1 MTNDKVKLLS
11 VGALVVLAGAIY
23 ADLGL
28 SNTST
33 SSKRLS
39 TNATLK
45 GKSST
50 TRVKILKSSSKSM
63 VPTVSQVAPGCLPS
77 QLQLSDGKPNVNE
90 GLGYNIFIGMGH
102 FLSGFTIQN
111 ISSQPYSV
119 GGGLPTY
126 VRSVVAGS
134 ASDAVSNP
142 GLVQIDRSLVS
153 DITPGISPGPIFTLY
168 PGKVAGFWMW
178 LSVDRTL
185 NPNYKPLPGAQAQV
199 QQEELSSE
207 ADGYEVLTLPT
218 PQGPITVACYLGKVF
233 TIPNQNQYL
242 SRITDIYPI
251 QQNFTP
257 SGPPASYDFEN

>member
-102 FLSGFTIQN
+102 
-111 ISSQPYSV
+111 
-119 GGGLPTY
+119 
-126 VRSVVAGS
+126 
-134 ASDAVSNP
+134 
-142 GLVQIDRSLVS
+142 SLAALLFK
-153 DITPGISPGPIFTLY
+153 T
-168 PGKVAGFWMW
+168 
-178 LSVDRTL
+178 
-185 NPNYKPLPGAQAQV
+185 
-199 QQEELSSE
+199 
-207 ADGYEVLTLPT
+207 
-218 PQGPITVACYLGKVF
+218 
-233 TIPNQNQYL
+233 
-242 SRITDIYPI
+242 
-251 QQNFTP
+251 
-257 SGPPASYDFEN
+257 